1 MYDTA
6 QSGCGTCGIRKTSGS
21 EQIEQQSI
29 SETVNVPYRR
39 LHMRGNREGPG
50 ASAPA
55 HAPGRDAE
63 ESASVNDCGSLTRRS
78 LLNAALL
85 LPAAG
90 MLGCNS
96 PVSSHSEGHEGSPA
110 PQFFTPE
117 ERVFVEAATE
127 RLIPD
132 EEDGL
137 GARGA
142 AVAVFIDRQ
151 LAGPYGRADKWYMQ
165 GPWAKGIPEQ
175 GYQLKLTP
183 GELYQ
188 TAIRDVNAWCQKNHG
203 KSFALLPEAEQ
214 DEVLHGLESG
224 VIELTDVPA
233 KVFFTMLWNN
243 TVEGFLADPMYGG
256 NRNFTGWKLVGFP
269 GPRYNYVSE
278 IEQYG
283 KPYTQPTVGILG
295 RDGTRL
301 RKG

>member
-1 MYDTA
+1 MHKKVRAVSGVPTQTGSA
-6 QSGCGTCGIRKTSGS
+6 QGDSEHSARANGCSS
-21 EQIEQQSI
+21 F
-29 SETVNVPYRR
+29 
-39 LHMRGNREGPG
+39 
-50 ASAPA
+50 
-55 HAPGRDAE
+55 
-63 ESASVNDCGSLTRRS
+63 TRRS

-90 MLGCNS
+90 MLGCDRHES
-96 PVSSHSEGHEGSPA
+96 RHSETEKGSLA
-110 PQFFTPE
+110 WMFLNPE
-117 ERVFVEAATE
+117 ERAFVEAATE

-151 LAGPYGRADKWYMQ
+151 LAGPYGRAQHWYMQ
-165 GPWAKGIPEQ
+165 GPWAKGTPQQ

-183 GELYQ
+183 GELYRAA
-188 TAIRDVNAWCQKNHG
+188 TRDVNAWCQKSHS
-203 KSFALLPEAEQ
+203 KDFALLSVAEQ

-224 VIELTDVPA
+224 DIELADVPA
-233 KVFFTMLWNN
+233 KVFFAMLWNN

-269 GPRYNYVSE
+269 GPRYNYIDD

-283 KPYTQPTVGILG
+283 KPYTLPTVGILG

-301 RKG
+301 RRT

>member
-1 MYDTA
+1 MHKPLDTGPRVSA
-6 QSGCGTCGIRKTSGS
+6 TSGS
-21 EQIEQQSI
+21 LEHAEDQSAAVHDNYLI
-29 SETVNVPYRR
+29 
-39 LHMRGNREGPG
+39 
-50 ASAPA
+50 
-55 HAPGRDAE
+55 
-63 ESASVNDCGSLTRRS
+63 TRRS
-78 LLNAALL
+78 LLSGVLL

-90 MLGCNS
+90 LLGCG
-96 PVSSHSEGHEGSPA
+96 PHVSNHSEARAANPA
-110 PQFFTPE
+110 ATFFNPE
-117 ERVFVEAATE
+117 QRAFVEAATE

-151 LAGPYGRADKWYMQ
+151 LAGPYGRAEHWYMQ
-165 GPWAKGIPEQ
+165 GPWATGLAEQ

-188 TAIRDVNAWCQKNHG
+188 TATRDVNAWCQKNHG
-203 KSFALLPEAEQ
+203 KDFAALSGTEQ

-224 VIELTDVPA
+224 DIKLTDVPA
-233 KVFFTMLWNN
+233 KVFFTMLWEN

-256 NRNFTGWKLVGFP
+256 NRNFAGWKLVGFP
-269 GPRYNYVSE
+269 GPRYNYTSE

-283 KPYTQPTVGILG
+283 KPYALPTVGILG

-301 RKG
+301 RRG

>member
-1 MYDTA
+1 VGSNLGEPGELA
-6 QSGCGTCGIRKTSGS
+6 QTDPPER
-21 EQIEQQSI
+21 
-29 SETVNVPYRR
+29 NVERSR
-39 LHMRGNREGPG
+39 HVDEC
-50 ASAPA
+50 S
-55 HAPGRDAE
+55 
-63 ESASVNDCGSLTRRS
+63 SLTRRS

-90 MLGCNS
+90 VLGCNS
-96 PVSSHSEGHEGSPA
+96 SASNHSETHEASPA
-110 PQFFTPE
+110 PQFFSPAE
-117 ERVFVEAATE
+117 WVFVEAATE

-142 AVAVFIDRQ
+142 AVPVFIDRQ
-151 LAGPYGRADKWYMQ
+151 LAGPYGRAEHWYMQ
-165 GPWAKGIPEQ
+165 GPWAKGTPEQ

-183 GELYQ
+183 GQLYQ
-188 TAIRDVNAWCQKNHG
+188 TASRDVNAWCRKNHG
-203 KSFALLPEAEQ
+203 GDFAGLPGTVQ
-214 DEVLHGLESG
+214 DDVLHGLESG
-224 VIELTDVPA
+224 DIELTDAPA

-256 NRNFTGWKLVGFP
+256 NRNFAGWKLVGFP
-269 GPRYNYVSE
+269 GPRYNYVND

-283 KPYTQPTVGILG
+283 KAYALPTVGILG

>member
-1 MYDTA
+1 MHRQLLA
-6 QSGCGTCGIRKTSGS
+6 ARKLLGQTRPS
-21 EQIEQQSI
+21 ECAAEKPSSVKDFASI
-29 SETVNVPYRR
+29 S
-39 LHMRGNREGPG
+39 
-50 ASAPA
+50 
-55 HAPGRDAE
+55 
-63 ESASVNDCGSLTRRS
+63 RRS
-78 LLNAALL
+78 LLNAALFI
-85 LPAAG
+85 PTAS
-90 MLGCNS
+90 MLGCSS
-96 PVSSHSEGHEGSPA
+96 PQKSSQSEAQESRPGFA
-110 PQFFTPE
+110 FLNPE
-117 ERVFVEAATE
+117 ERAFVETATE

-151 LAGPYGRADKWYMQ
+151 LAGPYGRAEHWYMQ
-165 GPWAKGIPEQ
+165 GPWATGFPEQ

-188 TAIRDVNAWCQKNHG
+188 AAIREVNAWCQKNHG
-203 KSFALLPEAEQ
+203 KAFAGLPSTEQ
-214 DEVLHGLESG
+214 DDVLHGLESG
-224 VIELTDVPA
+224 EIELANVPA

-269 GPRYNYVSE
+269 GPRYNYSSE

-283 KPYTQPTVGILG
+283 KPYTLPTVGILG
-295 RDGTRL
+295 RNGTLL